1 MLSILSALGT
11 ELATYAPLIIA
22 GIITFALWGVLKAAA
37 SRGGS
42 RFGFG
47 AVGGVMLIAGG
58 ALWTFG
64 LDLGLA
70 LVLGLIG
77 LVILI
82 LAVALG

>member
-1 MLSILSALGT
+1 MAAIVADLVAELSI
-11 ELATYAPLIIA
+11 YAPLIIA
-22 GIITFALWGVLKAAA
+22 GIITFALWGALKAAA
-37 SRGGS
+37 DRGGS

-64 LDLGLA
+64 LDAGLA
-70 LVLGLIG
+70 VVLGLIG

>member
-1 MLSILSALGT
+1 MISILQALAA
-11 ELATYAPLIIA
+11 ELSTYAPLIIA
-22 GIITFALWGVLKAAA
+22 GIITFALWGALKSAAA
-37 SRGGS
+37 KGGT

-64 LDLGLA
+64 LDMGIA
-70 LVLGLIG
+70 FVLGLIG
-77 LVILI
+77 LVILV